1 MGQEY
6 VDEGATATDNLD
18 NSLFLTANILTTTSA
33 GALPLDTS
41 MIGEVLI
48 FYDVSDAAGNQAVQT
63 TRTVQIIAAQGCF
76 SP

>member
-6 VDEGATATDNLD
+6 VDEGATATDNID
-18 NSLFLTANILTTTSA
+18 NSLFLTANILTTTSE
-33 GALPLDTS
+33 GDLPLDTS

-48 FYDVSDAAGNQAVQT
+48 FYDVSDAAGNQAVQA

-76 SP
+76 TP